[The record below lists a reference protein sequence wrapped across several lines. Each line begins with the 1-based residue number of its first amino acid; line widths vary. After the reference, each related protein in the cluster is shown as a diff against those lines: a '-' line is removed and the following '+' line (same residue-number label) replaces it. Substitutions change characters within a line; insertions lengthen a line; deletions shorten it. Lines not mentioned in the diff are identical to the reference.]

1 MNPLLKLAL
10 EMGPLAV
17 FFIAFNFLK
26 ADEGGGAQ
34 IDALI
39 GATIAFMIALTIA
52 TAIIYAATK
61 TISKIT
67 VVTFA
72 IVVVMGGLTIWLRD
86 ETFIQ
91 YRPTV
96 VNGLL
101 AAVLIFGLLQ
111 GESYLKLVLGEL
123 LPMEDEGW
131 RKVTQNWTMFFAGM
145 ALLNV
150 AVVETQDIETW
161 VWVKTFVYLPITLV
175 FAFSQTPLMAR
186 YAIEEG
192 EDGGPAST

>member
-1 MNPLLKLAL
+1 MNPLLKLVL

-17 FFIAFNFLK
+17 FFIAFTMLK
-26 ADEGGGAQ
+26 TEGGGGTQ

-39 GATIAFMIALTIA
+39 GATIAFMIALAIA
-52 TAIIYAATK
+52 TAIIYALTRS
-61 TISKIT
+61 ISKIT
-67 VVTFA
+67 VVTFV

-101 AAVLIFGLLQ
+101 AAVLAFGLAQ
-111 GESYLKLVLGEL
+111 GESYLKLVLGEI

-131 RKVTQNWTMFFAGM
+131 RKVTQNWMLFFAGM
-145 ALLNV
+145 ATLNV
-150 AVVETQDIETW
+150 AVVETQTIETW

-186 YAIEEG
+186 YAIEDGEG
-192 EDGGPAST
+192 DGSASS